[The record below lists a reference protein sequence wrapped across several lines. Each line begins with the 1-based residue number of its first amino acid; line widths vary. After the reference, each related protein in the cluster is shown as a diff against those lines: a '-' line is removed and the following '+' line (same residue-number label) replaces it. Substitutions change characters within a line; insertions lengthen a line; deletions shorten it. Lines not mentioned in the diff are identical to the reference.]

1 MIITRHILYSC
12 FQENNDYRLFD
23 KQRSTAMF
31 RIQTNM
37 PRRHRTSRHQ
47 IAQSKSDETCELSTQ
62 KMIHWKSKKV
72 SHPQQKTNPT
82 WKKKQSYANKTVSGW
97 MKFQV
102 RLCSNRRR
110 AQVFVYA
117 CYSLR
122 WSGSGRESWVGGC
135 VSCWQKDQSKM
146 VQETGNEEKLEIL
159 LMEEILHHLGWLK
172 P

>member
-1 MIITRHILYSC
+1 MIIDYLISSAQQPC
-12 FQENNDYRLFD
+12 FGYKQTCQDDIERADTKSRNRRVMKPVNYRLKRWSTGNQKKFPTPNK
-23 KQRSTAMF
+23 KQ
-31 RIQTNM
+31 I
-37 PRRHRTSRHQ
+37 P
-47 IAQSKSDETCELSTQ
+47 
-62 KMIHWKSKKV
+62 
-72 SHPQQKTNPT
+72 PG
-82 WKKKQSYANKTVSGW
+82 KKKQSYANKTVSGW